1 MIQFFLIAYL
11 LELDVPDA
19 RGMDLAP
26 NGDLLVLSRN
36 SASIVALWEN
46 DTNKVES
53 ATLFSGLGLNHA
65 LRYHNGFI
73 YASSDQNVY
82 R

>member
-1 MIQFFLIAYL
+1 MANLRSGL
-11 LELDVPDA
+11 GSA

-26 NGDLLVLSRN
+26 NGDLLVLDRDS
-36 SASIVALWEN
+36 SSIFALWEN
-46 DTNKVES
+46 DTNLVET
-53 ATLFSGLGLNHA
+53 ATLYTGLALNHA
-65 LRYHNGFI
+65 LRYHDGYI